1 VLDYIK
7 HKVVLPDI
15 ILLDVEMPL
24 YDGVSTMDFINMFY
38 VEIKV
43 IGISGHFEKHVIDG
57 MMACGAWG
65 FLNKLNVVTTQRL
78 PYKAALD
85 IGGLAKTALRD
96 ALETVIESQP
106 FVDLRLRYNI
116 ALREKLYNER
126 ISRKEKFYIK
136 YNITTR
142 EKELIALAHPQIKNP
157 IIASLLNISERTIEN
172 QYSTLAK
179 KFEVLNGK
187 IGVSAFCYRWGI
199 NKYAQL

>member
-1 VLDYIK
+1 
-7 HKVVLPDI
+7 
-15 ILLDVEMPL
+15 
-24 YDGVSTMDFINMFY
+24 
-38 VEIKV
+38 
-43 IGISGHFEKHVIDG
+43 
-57 MMACGAWG
+57 
-65 FLNKLNVVTTQRL
+65 
-78 PYKAALD
+78 
-85 IGGLAKTALRD
+85 
-96 ALETVIESQP
+96 
-106 FVDLRLRYNI
+106 
-116 ALREKLYNER
+116 LYNER